1 MRLVLLLSLLLAGC
15 SLGADFEPS
24 PDDLPLRTDQTVYVA
39 QEERGGFRPI
49 YGFDLVAQLENK
61 TGRTVYL
68 ARCYPNSLH
77 PTYGVE
83 LLGQEDDGG
92 AAYNAAWACVGHEN
106 PIAVAPGATRID
118 TFHIAGPNAWPSG
131 SSQHFGVLEG
141 RFRLGYQAQFCR
153 AQTGCDLPDSLAR
166 SNEFEV
172 QLAQ

>member
-1 MRLVLLLSLLLAGC
+1 MRLVLFFCLLLAGC

-24 PDDLPLRTDQTVYVA
+24 TDDLPLRTDQTVYIA
-39 QEERGGFRPI
+39 QEQQGGFRPI

-141 RFRLGYQAQFCR
+141 WFRLGYQAQFCR